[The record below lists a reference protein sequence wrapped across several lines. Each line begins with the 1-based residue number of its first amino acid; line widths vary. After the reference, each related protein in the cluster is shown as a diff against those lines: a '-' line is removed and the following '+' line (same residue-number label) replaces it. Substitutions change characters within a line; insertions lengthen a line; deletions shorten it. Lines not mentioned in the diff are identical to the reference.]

1 MSRKYDRPR
10 TIFLDLDGPIA
21 DFELAARAAGLE
33 PVVAKM
39 TPGFYRSLPV
49 TSGAREA
56 IDEMSRWTNVHLFIA
71 SKIPDKNP
79 LAATEK
85 ALWVHEKFPVLEE
98 RIILTPNKACL
109 GTARDFL
116 VDDCKHKADAGFF
129 PGTFLHFGS
138 PGMDGWEQVMARL
151 RGELVWPG
159 VAIR

>member
-1 MSRKYDRPR
+1 MARRYTRPIY
-10 TIFLDLDGPIA
+10 IFVDQDGPLA
-21 DFELAARAAGLE
+21 DFEPAARAAGLE

-49 TSGAREA
+49 TEGAREA
-56 IDEMSRWTNVHLFIA
+56 LDEMHRWSNVHVFVA

-85 ALWVHEKFPVLEE
+85 FQWLHEHFPQLEE
-98 RIILTPNKACL
+98 RIILTPNKACI

-116 VDDCKHKADAGFF
+116 VNDRAHKADAQHF

-138 PGMDGWEQVMARL
+138 SVLPGWSQVMQRL
-151 RGELVWPG
+151 RATLQD
-159 VAIR
+159 